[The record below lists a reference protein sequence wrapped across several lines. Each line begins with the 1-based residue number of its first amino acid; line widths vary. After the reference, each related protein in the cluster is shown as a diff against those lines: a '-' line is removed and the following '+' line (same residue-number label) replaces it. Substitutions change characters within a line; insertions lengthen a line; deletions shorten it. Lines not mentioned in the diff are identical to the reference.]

1 MYTFI
6 HSLLN
11 SSLLVTTVICE
22 LVPGHHLVFHS
33 SIHSSLFAT
42 AVGYKLVPGHHLV
55 FHHSFI
61 YSLIHSSLLKSKVGC
76 QSINQSIF
84 MLELKTVFAWL
95 SQNFFN
101 NL

>member
-1 MYTFI
+1 MCDGKYMF
-6 HSLLN
+6 
-11 SSLLVTTVICE
+11 
-22 LVPGHHLVFHS
+22 GFHLVQ
-33 SIHSSLFAT
+33 ARMVKT
-42 AVGYKLVPGHHLV
+42 CQK
-55 FHHSFI
+55 
-61 YSLIHSSLLKSKVGC
+61 KVNRIFFFV